1 RGRWRPRRDLRPRV
15 RGGRTGARRRAGAH
29 HRRQCPCARARR
41 RARFSDAQ
49 PHDRRIPAGR
59 VGRGVRAAYHARGV
73 PRLRTLHHAGGT
85 ERRARSPRYGGTG
98 DEGRRAGGRRYR
110 PASALRRSERY
121 LPRLGPPDTLTVSR
135 SWVEAILAAGVVPA
149 SYVPEASVG
158 RTDLEEFT
166 GADPVEDPELR
177 VHSLAGARPAGG
189 ADRSA
194 TGACHT
200 RAAPR
205 GAAALEA
212 RRRRVAGRGRGALRF
227 TRAVR
232 APPRGRR
239 RQKSRR
245 RVLRGPGARARV
257 DPARGPPHQR
267 VPAEKPRRAPR
278 NPLLV
283 SPAVALGG
291 ERPLVRTAAGGS
303 ARASGNR
310 RPSLRALGL
319 AHHRTRAARDA
330 RPALGS
336 VTLSYP

>member
-1 RGRWRPRRDLRPRV
+1 MYLRKYARYMFYPFILFIFFFLMIRRPPRSTLFPYTTLFRSRRGARHHPARPPARSRAGGARGNGGQCRRDLRR
-15 RGGRTGARRRAGAH
+15 
-29 HRRQCPCARARR
+29 
-41 RARFSDAQ
+41 
-49 PHDRRIPAGR
+49 
-59 VGRGVRAAYHARGV
+59 
-73 PRLRTLHHAGGT
+73 
-85 ERRARSPRYGGTG
+85 
-98 DEGRRAGGRRYR
+98 GRR
-110 PASALRRSERY
+110 PAC
-121 LPRLGPPDTLTVSR
+121 P
-135 SWVEAILAAGVVPA
+135 
-149 SYVPEASVG
+149 
-158 RTDLEEFT
+158 
-166 GADPVEDPELR
+166 
-177 VHSLAGARPAGG
+177 RPAGG

-194 TGACHT
+194 AGACHT

-212 RRRRVAGRGRGALRF
+212 RRRRMAGRGRGALRF

-310 RPSLRALGL
+310 RPSIRDLGL

-336 VTLSYP
+336 VTLPYP